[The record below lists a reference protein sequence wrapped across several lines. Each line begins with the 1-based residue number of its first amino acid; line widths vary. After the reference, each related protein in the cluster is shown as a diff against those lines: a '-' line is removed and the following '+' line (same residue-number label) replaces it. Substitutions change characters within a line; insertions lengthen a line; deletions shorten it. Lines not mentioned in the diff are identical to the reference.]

1 VSGAGSIACTQRRA
15 LLGAGIGIG
24 ASGLV
29 GLTACDKSVPPF
41 NGVDLTGASWGKNLS
56 LPDTSG
62 QLRSLA
68 DFKGKVVSLFFGFL
82 HCPDFCPTH
91 LTRQLEVM
99 RLLGADASKLQTLF
113 VSVDPERDS
122 PAAIK
127 AYLAGFHP
135 SFIGLTGS
143 AAQLQANAKEFKAF
157 FAKAPMPQSAV
168 GYSVDHTTN
177 TVVFDPSGQLRLL
190 LRHDLSAAQV
200 AADLK
205 RMLA

>member
-1 VSGAGSIACTQRRA
+1 VLAGIKRRTFLGSAIA
-15 LLGAGIGIG
+15 LGAL
-24 ASGLV
+24 GLA
-29 GLTACDKSVPPF
+29 GCEKKALPF
-41 NGVDLTGASWGKNLS
+41 NGVDITGANWGKNLS

-62 QLRSLA
+62 QIRTLA

-82 HCPDFCPTH
+82 NCPDFCPTH
-91 LTRQLEVM
+91 LSRQLEVM
-99 RLLGADASKLQTLF
+99 RLLGADAAKLQTLF

-157 FAKAPMPQSAV
+157 FAKAPLAGSAAS
-168 GYSVDHTTN
+168 YSVDHTTN
-177 TVVFDPSGQLRLL
+177 TLVFDPSGQLRLL
-190 LRHDLSAAQV
+190 LRHDLGAAEV

-205 RMLA
+205 RLLA